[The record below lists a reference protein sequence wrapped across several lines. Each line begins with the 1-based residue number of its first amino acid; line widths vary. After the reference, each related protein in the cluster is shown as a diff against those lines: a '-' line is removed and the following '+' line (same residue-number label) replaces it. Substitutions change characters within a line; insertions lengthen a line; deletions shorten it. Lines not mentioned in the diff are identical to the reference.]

1 MVARHSRT
9 SQRSEVVG
17 EGTLLAEHLHCA
29 LDNRI
34 RVEVN
39 GIISYPLSI
48 TMEVF
53 AILTTHARNN
63 DLTIRAVATGIRD
76 GANSVESVLALLRPA
91 SSPQANTYWSSSLSS
106 GVL

>member
-1 MVARHSRT
+1 M
-9 SQRSEVVG
+9 VG
-17 EGTLLAEHLHCA
+17 ESRLLAEHLHRA

-39 GIISYPLSI
+39 GIISYPLSV
-48 TMEVF
+48 TMEAF

-91 SSPQANTYWSSSLSS
+91 SSAHAKYWSSSLSS